1 MDGAE
6 GAVGDAGAA
15 CVQWYPR
22 QQQVKLQSTYRK
34 GKSLAFTEGVENEWK
49 KTDLAFRQRGIG
61 AVRVLLMVGRGTG
74 RLWDG
79 SKQKRAEQMSG
90 EMRVTTCGEHEAVG
104 GYG

>member
-49 KTDLAFRQRGIG
+49 KTDLAFR
-61 AVRVLLMVGRGTG
+61 
-74 RLWDG
+74 
-79 SKQKRAEQMSG
+79 
-90 EMRVTTCGEHEAVG
+90 
-104 GYG
+104 